1 MPSMVKLMDML
12 QRAKDGPPMT
22 MREWEIKVIPETVK
36 KYLKKYDLVGTY
48 NPEEPV
54 NQDMELADR
63 FFEAG
68 LEMAAEIGLFMTDTD
83 SIIHVSKEE
92 IMEALRDAPET
103 LTLGEGMDEVELQA
117 RFPED
122 PRPPVFAGP
131 LSIQVDEELYVPI
144 AEGILKSR
152 KVRIQEGPSIDTV
165 FGHPVYSGSP
175 FETAAGARENLLRRE
190 AQWRAGRIG
199 MANSGISSSTT
210 EFGQLGGY
218 ANLTT
223 PSNPAMCLILH
234 PAELKLHYA
243 SFHKAVIG
251 LACNGYIDAGSYSM
265 IGGYTGGA
273 EGATLGGIATDILQ
287 YPILQAHASACSI
300 YDIRYDSTCN
310 RHSLWGLS
318 MILQAIGRNAPII
331 MSKII
336 NQTAGPCTEEILYT
350 SAAGLIAGGV
360 SGMSWTIGC
369 RSAGGRFKN
378 YITPLEHWFCGEV
391 FEASAKLSL
400 SQANELVLYLLTKY
414 EDGLK
419 DQPKGK
425 SFTECFD
432 VKTLTPTKEWQD
444 IYDRVKEDLVAHGMS
459 FD

>member
-1 MPSMVKLMDML
+1 MPSMVKLMGML

-22 MREWEIKVIPETVK
+22 MREWETKVIPETVK
-36 KYLKKYDLVGTY
+36 KYLKKYDLAGTY
-48 NPEEPV
+48 NPDEPV
-54 NQDMELADR
+54 NQDPELADR

-83 SIIHVSKEE
+83 SVIHVSKEE
-92 IMEALRDAPET
+92 ILEALKDAPEV
-103 LTLGEGMDEVELQA
+103 LTLGEGTDKVDLLA

-122 PRPPVFAGP
+122 PRPPAFAGP

-144 AEGILKSR
+144 AEGILKSK

-165 FGHPVYSGSP
+165 FGYPVYSGTP

-210 EFGQLGGY
+210 EYGQLGGF

-251 LACNGYIDAGSYSM
+251 LANNGYIDAGSYSM
-265 IGGYTGGA
+265 IGGYTGSA

-300 YDIRYDSTCN
+300 YDIRFDSTCN

-336 NQTAGPCTEEILYT
+336 NQTAGPCTDEILYT
-350 SAAGLIAGGV
+350 SAAGLIAGGA

-419 DQPKGK
+419 NQPKGK

-432 VKTLTPTKEWQD
+432 VKTLTPTKEWQE
-444 IYDRVKEDLVAHGMS
+444 IYDRVKEDLSAHGME
-459 FD
+459 F

>member
-1 MPSMVKLMDML
+1 MPSMVKLMGML

-22 MREWEIKVIPETVK
+22 MREWETKVIPETVK
-36 KYLKKYDLVGTY
+36 KYLKKYDLAGTY
-48 NPEEPV
+48 NPDEPV
-54 NQDMELADR
+54 NQDPELADR

-83 SIIHVSKEE
+83 SVIHVSKEE
-92 IMEALRDAPET
+92 ILEALKDAPEV
-103 LTLGEGMDEVELQA
+103 LTLGEGTDKVDLLA

-122 PRPPVFAGP
+122 PRPPAFAGP

-144 AEGILKSR
+144 AEGILKSK

-165 FGHPVYSGSP
+165 FGYPVYSGTP
-175 FETAAGARENLLRRE
+175 FETAAGVRENLLRRE

-210 EFGQLGGY
+210 EFGQLGGF

-251 LACNGYIDAGSYSM
+251 LANNGYIDAGSYSM
-265 IGGYTGGA
+265 IGGYTGSA

-300 YDIRYDSTCN
+300 YDIRFDSTCN

-336 NQTAGPCTEEILYT
+336 NQTAGPCTDEILYT
-350 SAAGLIAGGV
+350 SAAGLIAGGA

-419 DQPKGK
+419 NQPKGK

-432 VKTLTPTKEWQD
+432 VKTLTPTKEWQE
-444 IYDRVKEDLVAHGMS
+444 IYDRVKEDLSAHGLS

>member
-1 MPSMVKLMDML
+1 MPSMVKLMGML

-22 MREWEIKVIPETVK
+22 MREWETKVIPETVK
-36 KYLKKYDLVGTY
+36 RYLKKYDLAGTY

-54 NQDMELADR
+54 NQDPELADR

-83 SIIHVSKEE
+83 SVIHVSKEE
-92 IMEALRDAPET
+92 ILEALKDAPEV
-103 LTLGEGMDEVELQA
+103 LTLGEGTDKVDLLA
-117 RFPED
+117 RYPED

-144 AEGILKSR
+144 TEGILKSR

-165 FGHPVYSGSP
+165 FGYPVYSGTP

-210 EFGQLGGY
+210 EFGQLGGF
-218 ANLTT
+218 AQLTT

-243 SFHKAVIG
+243 SFHKAVVG
-251 LACNGYIDAGSYSM
+251 LANNGYIDAGSYSM
-265 IGGYTGGA
+265 IGGYTGSA

-300 YDIRYDSTCN
+300 YDIRFDSTCN

-318 MILQAIGRNAPII
+318 VILQAIGRNAPII

-336 NQTAGPCTEEILYT
+336 NQTAGPCTEEILYV

-378 YITPLEHWFCGEV
+378 YLTPLEHWFCGEV

-400 SQANELVLYLLTKY
+400 SQANELALYLLTKY

-419 DQPKGK
+419 NQPKGK

-432 VKTLTPTKEWQD
+432 VKTLTPTREWQA
-444 IYDRVKEDLVAHGMS
+444 IYDKVRADLEAHGLS
-459 FD
+459 F

>member
-1 MPSMVKLMDML
+1 MPSMVKLMEML

-22 MREWEIKVIPETVK
+22 MREWETKVIPETVK
-36 KYLKKYDLVGTY
+36 KYLKKYDLAGTY

-68 LEMAAEIGLFMTDTD
+68 VEMAAEIGLFMTDTD

-92 IMEALRDAPET
+92 ILEALKDAPEV
-103 LTLGEGMDEVELQA
+103 LVLGEGTDKVDLNA
-117 RFPED
+117 RYPED

-144 AEGILKSR
+144 TEGILKSR
-152 KVRIQEGPSIDTV
+152 KVRIQEGPSIDTI
-165 FGHPVYSGSP
+165 FGYPVYSGSP

-190 AQWRAGRIG
+190 AQWRAGRVG

-210 EFGQLGGY
+210 EFGQLGGF
-218 ANLTT
+218 ANLTR
-223 PSNPAMCLILH
+223 PGNPAICLILH

-300 YDIRYDSTCN
+300 YDIRFDSTCN

-350 SAAGLIAGGV
+350 SAAGLIVGGA

-378 YITPLEHWFCGEV
+378 YLTPLEHWFCGEV

-400 SQANELVLYLLTKY
+400 SQANELALYLLTKY

-419 DQPKGK
+419 NQPKGK

-432 VKTLTPTKEWQD
+432 IKTLTPTKEWQE
-444 IYDRVKEDLVAHGMS
+444 IHDRVKADLEAHGMS

>member
-1 MPSMVKLMDML
+1 MPSMVKLMGML

-22 MREWEIKVIPETVK
+22 MREWETKVIPETVK
-36 KYLKKYDLVGTY
+36 KYLKKYDLAGTY
-48 NPEEPV
+48 NPDQPV
-54 NQDMELADR
+54 NQDPELADR

-83 SIIHVSKEE
+83 SVIHVSKEE
-92 IMEALRDAPET
+92 ILEALKDAPEV
-103 LTLGEGMDEVELQA
+103 LTLGEGTDKVDLLA

-122 PRPPVFAGP
+122 PRPPAFAGP

-144 AEGILKSR
+144 AEGILKSK

-165 FGHPVYSGSP
+165 FGYPVYSGTP

-210 EFGQLGGY
+210 EFGQLGGF
-218 ANLTT
+218 ANLTR
-223 PSNPAMCLILH
+223 PENPALCLILH

-243 SFHKAVIG
+243 SFHKAVVG
-251 LACNGYIDAGSYSM
+251 LANNGYIDAGSYSM
-265 IGGYTGGA
+265 IGGYTGSA

-300 YDIRYDSTCN
+300 YDIRFDSTCN

-378 YITPLEHWFCGEV
+378 YLTPLEHWFCGEV

-400 SQANELVLYLLTKY
+400 SQANDLVLYLLTKY

-419 DQPKGK
+419 NQPKGK

-432 VKTLTPTKEWQD
+432 IKTLTPTEEWQK
-444 IYDRVKEDLVAHGMS
+444 IYDKVRADLEAHGLS
-459 FD
+459 F

>member
-1 MPSMVKLMDML
+1 MPSMVELMGML

-22 MREWEIKVIPETVK
+22 MREWETKVIPETVK
-36 KYLKKYDLVGTY
+36 KYLKKYDLAGTY
-48 NPEEPV
+48 NPDEPV
-54 NQDMELADR
+54 NQDPELADR

-83 SIIHVSKEE
+83 SVIHVSKEE
-92 IMEALRDAPET
+92 ILEALKDAPEV
-103 LTLGEGMDEVELQA
+103 LTLGEGTDKVNLLA

-122 PRPPVFAGP
+122 PRPPAFAGP

-144 AEGILKSR
+144 AEGILKSK

-165 FGHPVYSGSP
+165 FGYPVYSGTP

-210 EFGQLGGY
+210 EFGQLGGF

-251 LACNGYIDAGSYSM
+251 LANNGYIDAGSYSM
-265 IGGYTGGA
+265 IGGYTGSA

-300 YDIRYDSTCN
+300 YDIRFDSTCN

-336 NQTAGPCTEEILYT
+336 NQTAGPCTDEILYT
-350 SAAGLIAGGV
+350 SAAGLIAGGA

-419 DQPKGK
+419 NQPKGK

-432 VKTLTPTKEWQD
+432 VKTLTPTKEWQE
-444 IYDRVKEDLVAHGMS
+444 IYDRVKEDLSAHGME
-459 FD
+459 F

>member
-1 MPSMVKLMDML
+1 MPSMVKLMGML

-22 MREWEIKVIPETVK
+22 MREWETKVIPETVK
-36 KYLKKYDLVGTY
+36 KYLKKYDLAGTY
-48 NPEEPV
+48 NPDEPV
-54 NQDMELADR
+54 NQDPELADR

-83 SIIHVSKEE
+83 SVIHVSKEE
-92 IMEALRDAPET
+92 ILEALKDAPEV
-103 LTLGEGMDEVELQA
+103 LTLGEGTDKVDLLA

-122 PRPPVFAGP
+122 PRPPAFAGP

-144 AEGILKSR
+144 AEGILKSK

-165 FGHPVYSGSP
+165 FGYPVYSGTP

-210 EFGQLGGY
+210 EFGQLGGF

-251 LACNGYIDAGSYSM
+251 LANNGYIDAGSYSM
-265 IGGYTGGA
+265 IGGYTGSA

-300 YDIRYDSTCN
+300 YDIRFDSTCN

-336 NQTAGPCTEEILYT
+336 NQTAGPCTDEILYT

-419 DQPKGK
+419 NQPKGK

-432 VKTLTPTKEWQD
+432 VKTLTPTKEWQE
-444 IYDRVKEDLVAHGMS
+444 IYDRVKEDLSAHGME
-459 FD
+459 F

>member
-1 MPSMVKLMDML
+1 MPSMVKLMGML

-22 MREWEIKVIPETVK
+22 MREWETKIIPETVK
-36 KYLKKYDLVGTY
+36 KYLEKYDLVGSY
-48 NPEEPV
+48 NPKEPV
-54 NQDMELADR
+54 NQDPELADR
-63 FFEAG
+63 FFQAG
-68 LEMAAEIGLFMTDTD
+68 LELAAEIGLFMTDTD
-83 SIIHVSKEE
+83 SVIHVSREE
-92 IMEALRDAPET
+92 ILEALKDAPD
-103 LTLGEGMDEVELQA
+103 LLVLGEGTDKVDLNA

-144 AEGILKSR
+144 TEGILRSR

-165 FGHPVYSGSP
+165 FGYPVYSGTP

-190 AQWRAGRIG
+190 AQWRAGRVG

-218 ANLTT
+218 AHLTT
-223 PSNPAMCLILH
+223 ENNPAMCLILH

-251 LACNGYIDAGSYSM
+251 LASNGYVDAGSYSM
-265 IGGYTGGA
+265 IGGYSGGA
-273 EGATLGGIATDILQ
+273 EGAALGGIATDILQ

-300 YDIRYDSTCN
+300 YDVRFDSTCN

-318 MILQAIGRNAPII
+318 IILQAIGRNAPII

-336 NQTAGPCTEEILYT
+336 NQTAGPCTEEILYV
-350 SAAGLIAGGV
+350 SAAGLITGGV

-400 SQANELVLYLLTKY
+400 SEANELVLYLLTKY
-414 EDGLK
+414 EDNLK
-419 DQPKGK
+419 NQPKGK

-432 VKTLTPTKEWQD
+432 VKTLTPTKEWRE
-444 IYDRVKEDLVAHGMS
+444 IYDRVRADLEEHGLK